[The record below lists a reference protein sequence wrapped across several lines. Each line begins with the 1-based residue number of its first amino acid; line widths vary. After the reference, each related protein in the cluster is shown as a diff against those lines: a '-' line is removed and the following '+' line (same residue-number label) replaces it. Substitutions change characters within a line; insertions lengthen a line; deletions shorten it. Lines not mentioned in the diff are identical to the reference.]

1 MHPRPSPCIVVC
13 FAHTWRDPM
22 ENGQNTAIELFAGV
36 GGFTIGLSNAGW
48 DVIWANQWEPNKKR
62 QWAFEC
68 YDRHFKDST
77 NLNVDIA
84 TVDASDIP
92 DHELLCGGFPCQ
104 NYSVA
109 STLSSSK
116 GIQGGKGVLWW
127 EIDRIVEAKRPRF
140 ILLENVDRL
149 LRSPANQRG
158 RDFGIMLAC
167 LYDLGYSVEWRV
179 INAAESYDDLF
190 VKETSHDVKYIS
202 DTFKFDFKNSGYC
215 SQGLIRTLKVEP
227 DYDKSYLTLGDF
239 LQRGVEERYYITEE
253 EEERL
258 RYLKGAK
265 RLTRRSKDGYDYIYS
280 EGAIPFPDPLDRPS
294 RTMLTSE
301 GSISRTSHFISDPE
315 TGRIRR
321 LTPVEC
327 EKLNGFPADWTK
339 DMPENMRYFCMGNAL
354 MVGLVQSMGHRL
366 QRIKRLV

>member
-1 MHPRPSPCIVVC
+1 
-13 FAHTWRDPM
+13 M

-92 DHELLCGGFPCQ
+92 DHELICGGFPCQ

-179 INAAESYDDLF
+179 INAADYGYQQRRRRTFIFATRDDDVKNLLYGNKHPRHVLTTSGFFAGVFPVRFPSYDDLF

-294 RTMLTSE
+294 RTSQ
-301 GSISRTSHFISDPE
+301 P
-315 TGRIRR
+315 TGRR
-321 LTPVEC
+321 TC
-327 EKLNGFPADWTK
+327 QKT
-339 DMPENMRYFCMGNAL
+339 
-354 MVGLVQSMGHRL
+354 
-366 QRIKRLV
+366 